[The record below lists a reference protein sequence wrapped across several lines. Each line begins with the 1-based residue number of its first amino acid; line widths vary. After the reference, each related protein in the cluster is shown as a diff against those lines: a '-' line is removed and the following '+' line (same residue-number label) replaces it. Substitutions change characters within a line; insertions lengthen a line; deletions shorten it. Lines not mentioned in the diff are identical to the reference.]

1 MKRRDFLKSVSGLAA
16 TSALTPAPAIWS
28 AAKADA
34 RSETLLIVSE
44 GGPNNLDIHG
54 VGTNVPG
61 YEVSW
66 NCYDRLISH
75 EMKEGPGGVP
85 YYDRDKFKPE
95 LAEDMNIS
103 DMSVTFKL
111 KKNAK
116 FHDGTPVTAKDA
128 KWSLDRAVSV
138 GGFPTFQMSAGSL
151 TKAEQFVVVDD
162 NTVRVDFAKKD
173 RLTVPDLA
181 VIVPCI
187 VNSELVK
194 KNAGEKDPWG
204 LEFTKQQTA
213 GSGAYKVTKWT
224 AGTEVIMERNDDWV
238 GGPLPKIKRVIWRM
252 VPQAGNR
259 RALLE
264 RGDADIS
271 YELPNKD
278 FQELKAAGKLNIV
291 SLPFSNG
298 IQYLGMNVTKPPF
311 NNPKVREAI
320 AYAVPYQKIMDVV
333 LFGLANPMFGAPASK
348 ATEVAWPQ
356 PTKYFTDMA
365 KAKALLTEA
374 GYPDG
379 FETTISFDLNF
390 AGINEPLCVLVQ
402 ESLAQIGIKT
412 TINKVPGANWRTE
425 LNKKEMP
432 LYTNVFS
439 GWLDYPEYFFYWCY
453 HGNNSVFNTM
463 SYKSP
468 EMDKLIDGARVAAA
482 AGDKATYDTD
492 VKGLVDLAFTDIPRI
507 PLYQPFVNVAMQK
520 NITRISILVP
530 PPPRLSRAGEG
541 VTRHA
546 DHDRQA
552 AAVCDPVAD
561 RGRDR
566 DVPADPRAAG
576 RSRGVFRGSCGGQG
590 SGRADPQEARP
601 RQAADRAVLP
611 LHQRSRPWR
620 FRQLA
625 DHGPAGR
632 DRNQE
637 PSAGVG
643 RADAARPRSFPS

>member
-16 TSALTPAPAIWS
+16 GAVLPAAPHVIS
-28 AAKADA
+28 PAKADA

-75 EMKEGPGGVP
+75 EMKSGPGGVP
-85 YYDRDKFKPE
+85 YYDRDKFKGE
-95 LAEDMNIS
+95 LADDMKI
-103 DMSVTFKL
+103 DEMSVTFKL

-116 FHDGTPVTAKDA
+116 FHDGTQVTAKDV

-151 TKAEQFVVVDD
+151 TKPEQFVVVDD
-162 NTVRVDFAKKD
+162 YTVRVDFLKKD
-173 RLTVPDLA
+173 RLTIPDLA
-181 VIVPCI
+181 VIVPCV

-194 KNAGEKDPWG
+194 KNANEKDPWG
-204 LEFTKQQTA
+204 LEYTKQQTA

-224 AGTEVIMERNDDWV
+224 AGTEVVMERNEEWV

-271 YELPNKD
+271 YELPFKD
-278 FQELKAAGKLNIV
+278 FQEMKANGKLNVV

-298 IQYLGMNVTKPPF
+298 IQYIGMNVTKPPF
-311 NNPKVREAI
+311 DNVKVRQAM
-320 AYAVPYQKIMDVV
+320 AYAMPYQKIMDAV
-333 LFGLANPMFGAPASK
+333 LFGLGNPMFGASADK

-356 PTKYFTDMA
+356 PHKFATDME
-365 KAKALLTEA
+365 KAKALLSEA
-374 GYPDG
+374 GYANG

-390 AGINEPLCVLVQ
+390 AGVNEPLCVLVQ
-402 ESLAQIGIKT
+402 ESLAQLGIKT
-412 TINKVPGANWRTE
+412 TINKVPGANLRTE

-432 LYTNVFS
+432 LFTNVFS

-463 SYKSP
+463 SYKSA
-468 EMDKLIDGARVAAA
+468 EMDKLIDGARTAAA
-482 AGDKATYDTD
+482 IGDKSAYDAD
-492 VKGLVDLAFTDIPRI
+492 VKGFVDLAFAEVPRI

-520 NITRISILVP
+520 NISGYQYWFHR
-530 PPPRLSRAGEG
+530 RLDYRAMAKG
-541 VTRHA
+541 
-546 DHDRQA
+546 
-552 AAVCDPVAD
+552 
-561 RGRDR
+561 
-566 DVPADPRAAG
+566 
-576 RSRGVFRGSCGGQG
+576 
-590 SGRADPQEARP
+590 
-601 RQAADRAVLP
+601 
-611 LHQRSRPWR
+611 
-620 FRQLA
+620 
-625 DHGPAGR
+625 
-632 DRNQE
+632 
-637 PSAGVG
+637 
-643 RADAARPRSFPS
+643 